1 MKRSTLCS
9 ALVCAAALAACGGG
23 GSSTPSSSLVVPITP
38 TPTPTASATATPTAT
53 PTPTPTP
60 APVLASPASV
70 AFASNAATT
79 LSVSESG
86 YTGTFHESD
95 TCTPLTGA
103 IATVSAAASPP
114 AGSATY
120 SVAPV
125 GPGTCQITVAD
136 GTGRTITVPVTV
148 STAAVTVQ

>member
-1 MKRSTLCS
+1 M
-9 ALVCAAALAACGGG
+9 
-23 GSSTPSSSLVVPITP
+23 
-38 TPTPTASATATPTAT
+38 
-53 PTPTPTP
+53 
-60 APVLASPASV
+60 
-70 AFASNAATT
+70 
-79 LSVSESG
+79 LSVTESG

-103 IATVSAAASPP
+103 IATVSAAGSPP

-136 GTGRTITVPVTV
+136 GTGRTTTVPVTV